1 MSAAQKYRQRPLDD
15 YSNSPGMSLRDA
27 LFEAVGD
34 TVGMAHVFAVRLMV
48 ERLAEAGILSTEDV
62 ISILNFGRGWGPTR
76 KDYEW
81 EVVEPEIDD
90 RSLRILTDAGVIP
103 SDEDLLV

>member
-1 MSAAQKYRQRPLDD
+1 MQKFRIAPRDD
-15 YSNSPGMSLRDA
+15 YTNSPGMPLRDA
-27 LFEAVGD
+27 LLSAVGD

-81 EVVEPEIDD
+81 EVVPEP
-90 RSLRILTDAGVIP
+90 AA
-103 SDEDLLV
+103 DEDLLV

>member
-1 MSAAQKYRQRPLDD
+1 MQKFRKRPLDD
-15 YSNSPGMSLRDA
+15 YSNSPGMPLHEA

-34 TVGMAHVFAVRLMV
+34 TVGMAHVFAGRLV
-48 ERLAEAGILSTEDV
+48 IQRLAEAGILSTEDV

-90 RSLRILTDAGVIP
+90 RSLRILTEAGAL
-103 SDEDLLV
+103 STDEDLLV

>member
-1 MSAAQKYRQRPLDD
+1 
-15 YSNSPGMSLRDA
+15 MSLRDA
-27 LFEAVGD
+27 LLSAVGD

-48 ERLAEAGILSTEDV
+48 ERLADAGILSTEDV

-81 EVVEPEIDD
+81 EVVPTGD
-90 RSLRILTDAGVIP
+90 LGLTEVERQANALAESGYIEEAMQLLAQDGK
-103 SDEDLLV
+103 DEDLLV

>member
-1 MSAAQKYRQRPLDD
+1 MTAMQKFRQRPLDD
-15 YSNSPGMSLRDA
+15 YSNSPGMPLRDA

-34 TVGMAHVFAVRLMV
+34 TVGMAHVFATRLMI

-76 KDYEW
+76 KNYEW
-81 EVVEPEIDD
+81 EVVQPEIDD
-90 RSLRILTDAGVIP
+90 RSLRVLTDAGVLW

>member
-1 MSAAQKYRQRPLDD
+1 MQKFRQQPLDD
-15 YSNSPGMSLRDA
+15 YTNSPGMSLCDA
-27 LFEAVGD
+27 LLSAVGD

-48 ERLAEAGILSTEDV
+48 ERLAEAGILTTEDV

-81 EVVEPEIDD
+81 EVVPPP
-90 RSLRILTDAGVIP
+90 T